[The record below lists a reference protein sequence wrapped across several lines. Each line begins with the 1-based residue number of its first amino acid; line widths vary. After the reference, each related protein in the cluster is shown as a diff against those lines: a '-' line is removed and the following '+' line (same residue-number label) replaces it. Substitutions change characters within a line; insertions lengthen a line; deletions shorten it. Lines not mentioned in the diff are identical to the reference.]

1 MTNLGNGVYQEG
13 AAVPNIKPSKEDCDS
28 SKSGNCG
35 IVGSDISSIGAVSV
49 LDGEIASDIVPD
61 SRTGQ
66 LSHDGQGKV
75 FVVPV
80 AAYQWTSP
88 DCYFVFV
95 QYTAGFDGTKIK
107 NSVIRK
113 IPGCKP
119 YHHSDCLG
127 TGAQLDRNGNECR
140 TGISAP

>member
-1 MTNLGNGVYQEG
+1 MGNGVYQEG
-13 AAVPNIKPSKEDCDS
+13 VAVPNVKPSEEDCDR

-35 IVGSDISSIGAVSV
+35 IVASSNSDIGAISL
-49 LDGEIASDIVPD
+49 LDGELDPEIVPSA

-66 LSHDGQGKV
+66 SSPDGEEKV

-80 AAYQWTSP
+80 GAYQWTSP

-95 QYTAGFDGTKIK
+95 QFSAGFGGTKIK
-107 NSVIRK
+107 NSLIRK
-113 IPGCKP
+113 IPGCIP
-119 YHHSDCLG
+119 YHHSDCVG

-140 TGISAP
+140 HGVSAP

>member
-1 MTNLGNGVYQEG
+1 M
-13 AAVPNIKPSKEDCDS
+13 PNVKPSKEDCGG

-35 IVGSDISSIGAVSV
+35 ILSSANSNIDAVSQ
-49 LDGEIASDIVPD
+49 LDGETAPDNIVPD

-66 LSHDGQGKV
+66 SSHDSEGKV

-80 AAYQWTSP
+80 GAYQWTSP

-140 TGISAP
+140 TGVSAP